1 MRHRP
6 SSFPPSSTSSIANLI
21 DTLPPSHSYVIAT
34 AAFSTFIGQWLAIRV
49 GTFRKAAKVLY
60 PNCYATDAEAKV
72 DKAKYLFNCAQ
83 RGHANFLEHHS
94 TFLASLLI
102 SGLSHPVLI
111 PSPSPLFDLTASQ
124 KVSAGLGVAWSVARV
139 LYAIGY
145 TNPNKQAGKGRVIG
159 IFFWLPEVALQITAG
174 FTGWKMIIG

>member
-1 MRHRP
+1 MQHHS
-6 SSFPPSSTSSIANLI
+6 SSFPPPSTSSIANLI
-21 DTLPPSHSYVIAT
+21 DILTPSHSYVIAT

-83 RGHANFLEHHS
+83 RAHANFLEHHS

-102 SGLSHPVLI
+102 SGISHPVLI
-111 PSPSPLFDLTASQ
+111 PSPSPLFNLTASQ
-124 KVSAGLGVAWSVARV
+124 TVSAGLGVVWSVARV

-145 TNPNKQAGKGRVIG
+145 TNPNKQAGSGRRLG
-159 IFFWLPEVALQITAG
+159 TFYMLPELALQFTAG
-174 FTGWKMIIG
+174 FTGWKMIMG